1 MSTYHM
7 CNLLQSV
14 GARSP
19 YRCNYKVGVNKDGR
33 ITALELRILN
43 NQVCHP
49 FNLKWKSDFRMI
61 VHVSILHILIVHKN
75 MDLMC

>member
-1 MSTYHM
+1 MSTFHM
-7 CNLLQSV
+7 CNLFQSV

-43 NQVCHP
+43 NHVSRP
-49 FNLKWKSDFRMI
+49 FNLKFS
-61 VHVSILHILIVHKN
+61 SENLILN
-75 MDLMC
+75 